1 MQNKATGYYKSPLGT
16 IRIDQSDKGITS
28 LVFQEKPKRVTRD
41 DLFFQDC
48 FLQLDEYF
56 AGKRKKFDLPL
67 DLHGSEFQ
75 LKVWKVLL
83 GISFGKTKSYKDI
96 AKKLKNPKL
105 IRAVGKANAK
115 NPVSIIVP
123 CHRVIGTNG
132 SLIGYAGGLWRKKWL
147 LEHEEKVKQLSLF

>member
-16 IRIDQSDKGITS
+16 IRIEQSDKGITS

-41 DLFFQDC
+41 DLFFQDV
-48 FLQLDEYF
+48 FFQLDEYF
-56 AGKRKKFDLPL
+56 AGKRKTFDLPL
-67 DLHGSEFQ
+67 DLQGSEFQ
-75 LKVWKVLL
+75 LSVWKVLL
-83 GISFGKTKSYKDI
+83 GIPFGKTKSYKEI

-123 CHRVIGTNG
+123 CHRVIGSNG
-132 SLIGYAGGLWRKKWL
+132 SLTGYAGGLWRKKWL
-147 LEHEEKVKQLSLF
+147 LEHEEKYKQLSLF